1 MTQEVE
7 ILETSNIPDGGWGWV
22 IVAASFMLRFFGW
35 FEVTL
40 INILECYLCVS
51 NNSVQGINRTSGLF
65 LAEYM
70 ETFGT
75 DHSVTS
81 MVSSTQMMVG
91 LLVGP
96 IAAQLIDRFGCR
108 KTAITGTI
116 LATTGLVTSGMAPNF
131 AILWIT
137 SGLLTGNTTQEIYL
151 SLFIKEFLVLHNRY
165 RIWLHILIICSYLDI
180 IL

>member
-1 MTQEVE
+1 
-7 ILETSNIPDGGWGWV
+7 
-22 IVAASFMLRFFGW
+22 
-35 FEVTL
+35 
-40 INILECYLCVS
+40 
-51 NNSVQGINRTSGLF
+51 
-65 LAEYM
+65 M

-96 IAAQLIDRFGCR
+96 IAAQFIDRFGCR

-137 SGLLTGNTTQEIYL
+137 SGLLTGKTTQEPFLENDL
-151 SLFIKEFLVLHNRY
+151 SLFIKGFLVLLNRY
-165 RIWLHILIICSYLDI
+165 RIWLHILIICSNLDI

>member
-1 MTQEVE
+1 
-7 ILETSNIPDGGWGWV
+7 
-22 IVAASFMLRFFGW
+22 
-35 FEVTL
+35 
-40 INILECYLCVS
+40 
-51 NNSVQGINRTSGLF
+51 
-65 LAEYM
+65 M

-81 MVSSTQMMVG
+81 MVSSTQMMLG

-151 SLFIKEFLVLHNRY
+151 SLFIKEFLVLHKRY
-165 RIWLHILIICSYLDI
+165 RIWLHILIICSNLDI